1 MRKLT
6 NEYNA
11 SRNVMEENTS
21 SSLEEFTSSSTPYSE
36 NNVQYDDEQLKNVQ
50 VAGRFDESPSLN
62 NPFTTQRDDFME
74 SFPDSQGDSQNSL
87 LPTHTHGTARYQ
99 ASNPY
104 PDYRGY
110 YSRDRTSEGN
120 NRNVNNTSYDGEYTS
135 SSNSKSNLNT
145 NTKFNDSIGN
155 ENSPPNPG
163 KYISTSKLISD
174 IPLSNSFI
182 HTPKPFDRYPKVSST
197 VPKQV
202 LQINK
207 VVISP
212 TETNTK
218 SSNHNSSSTID
229 SSSFGSKNNGFIEK
243 DFSPFGG
250 YPKSLFPLS
259 MDEKEV
265 DDYLHNPNP
274 EEEAKLDRRRVL
286 EDLRHM
292 NTKSLMGFAG
302 LLTLF
307 LGAMAVFIVLPALT
321 FTGYVNHSTKTD
333 SVPENVTFVEYL
345 TEYQYPQLAAIR
357 TSLIDPDTPT
367 SAYTKKSKNGDTWQL
382 VFSDEF
388 NAEGRTFYE
397 GDDQFWTSPNIHYAA
412 TNDLEWYSPDSTTT
426 SNGTLKLRMDAY
438 KNHNLFYRSG
448 MLQSWNKFCF
458 TQGSIEV
465 SANLPNYGRVAG
477 LWPGIWT
484 MGNLARPGY
493 LASTEGLWPYSY
505 DSCDAGITPNQSS
518 PDGISYLPGQRLSAC
533 TCDDEDTPSPGIG
546 RGAPEIDVLEGSVD
560 TALGTGVASQ
570 SLQVAPFDIWYIPDY
585 EYIEIYNFSTTAMNS
600 YTGGPFQQAI
610 SAVTTLNTAWYEYGP
625 QGGYYQTFG
634 MEYLNDDK
642 DGYVQWSVGGVP
654 TFTLYSTALHP
665 NGNIGWRTISK
676 EPMSIILNLGISN
689 SWDYIDWPQIF
700 FPVTM
705 SIDYVRIYQP
715 KNAISTTCDP
725 EDFPTYDYIESHKN
739 AYTNAN
745 LTSWKM
751 AGYTFPKNAL
761 TGNCK
766 SSAWNARKK
775 KT

>member
-6 NEYNA
+6 NGYN
-11 SRNVMEENTS
+11 SSNIVVDESTS
-21 SSLEEFTSSSTPYSE
+21 SSREELTRSSTPYSE
-36 NNVQYDDEQLKNVQ
+36 YYVPYSEQLRNVELTGQ
-50 VAGRFDESPSLN
+50 FDELSPSS
-62 NPFTTQRDDFME
+62 NPFATQSDELME
-74 SFPDSQGDSQNSL
+74 SSTDNQGDSQDSL
-87 LPTHTHGTARYQ
+87 LPTHTHGITRDRVADLY
-99 ASNPY
+99 S
-104 PDYRGY
+104 DYRGY
-110 YSRDRTSEGN
+110 YSRGKVNEEN
-120 NRNVNNTSYDGEYTS
+120 NININSGSYDDGYTS
-135 SSNSKSNLNT
+135 SSNSKSNSNT
-145 NTKFNDSIGN
+145 NIKFNDLIGN
-155 ENSPPNPG
+155 DESPQNSR
-163 KYISTSKLISD
+163 KYISTSKLVSD

-202 LQINK
+202 LRTNK
-207 VVISP
+207 VVATP
-212 TETNTK
+212 TETIMK
-218 SSNHNSSSTID
+218 STNQNSSSTTD
-229 SSSFGSKNNGFIEK
+229 SSSFGSKNNGLMEK

-250 YPKSLFPLS
+250 YPKSLFPLF
-259 MDEKEV
+259 MNEKEI

-286 EDLRHM
+286 EDLRYM
-292 NTKSLMGFAG
+292 NTKSFMGFVG
-302 LLTLF
+302 LLTVF

-321 FTGYVNHSTKTD
+321 FTGYVSHPKKTD
-333 SVPENVTFVEYL
+333 SLTENITVIEHL

-357 TSLIDPDTPT
+357 TSSIDPDTPT
-367 SAYTKKSKNGDTWQL
+367 SAYTKKSKNGDIWQL

-388 NAEGRTFYE
+388 NAEGRTFYD
-397 GDDQFWTSPNIHYAA
+397 GDDQFWTSPDIHYDA
-412 TNDLEWYSPDSTTT
+412 TKDLEWYSPDATTT

-438 KNHNLFYRSG
+438 KNHGLFYRSG

-533 TCDDEDTPSPGIG
+533 TCDGEDTPSPGKG

-570 SLQVAPFDIWYIPDY
+570 SLQIAPFDIWYIPDY

-625 QGGYYQTFG
+625 QGGYYQIFG
-634 MEYLNDDK
+634 MEYLNDDE
-642 DGYVQWSVGGVP
+642 DGYIQWSVGGIP
-654 TFTLYSTALHP
+654 TFTLYAAALHP
-665 NGNIGWRTISK
+665 NGNIGWRAISK

-705 SIDYVRIYQP
+705 SIDYVRVYQP
-715 KNAISTTCDP
+715 KDAISITCDP

-745 LTSWKM
+745 LTSWKL

-766 SSAWNARKK
+766 SSAWTAKK
-775 KT
+775 KIT